1 MARQAL
7 CIGINDY
14 PGTASDL
21 AGCVNDANDWAAEL
35 QQRGFTVH
43 TLLDDQATKAA
54 MVQAIRERL
63 QAAAPGDLVVITFSG
78 HGTIAPD
85 RDGDEA
91 DGYDEALCPF
101 DIGGGEVL
109 IDDDI
114 RGLFTSRGP
123 GVRLVL
129 ISDSCHSGTL
139 LRQPATVAADLPRPR
154 FLPMGSWLPEAALPR
169 GGDQQPLASL
179 PITATRSP
187 WTGAVAGGGDLLMA
201 GCEEGPERFS
211 YDGRFAGRANGA
223 FSHYAL
229 RTLRSLPADATYA
242 QWYAAI
248 RRYLPAAAYQ
258 QTPQLMGSQEVLAS
272 PVLQ

>member
-63 QAAAPGDLVVITFSG
+63 EAAAAGDLVVITFSG

-101 DIGGGEVL
+101 DIGRGEVL
-109 IDDDI
+109 VDDDI
-114 RGLFTSRGP
+114 RTLFASRGP
-123 GVRLVL
+123 GVRVVL

-139 LRQPATVAADLPRPR
+139 LRQPVRPAADLPRPR
-154 FLPMGSWLPEAALPR
+154 FLPMGAWLPEAALPR
-169 GGDQQPLASL
+169 GGDQQPLDAL
-179 PITATRSP
+179 PIGATRSP
-187 WTGAVAGGGDLLMA
+187 WTGVLTGAGDLLLA

-229 RTLRSLPADATYA
+229 RSLRTLPPDATYA

-258 QTPQLMGSQEVLAS
+258 QTPQLMGCQAVLAS